1 MAEESCD
8 EKELICKYFK
18 RRFEYVKK
26 RVILKKHHTI
36 RISNETLYVFK
47 GVRLSTVL
55 KDEMQILVWKLSD
68 RKLEFFLMVP
78 IGDCMR
84 GYRHV
89 CHTLKAMSLNSRAA
103 ES

>member
-26 RVILKKHHTI
+26 RVILKKHHAI
-36 RISNETLYVFK
+36 KMSDETLKRYVFK

-55 KDEMQILVWKLSD
+55 KDKMQIL
-68 RKLEFFLMVP
+68 
-78 IGDCMR
+78 
-84 GYRHV
+84 
-89 CHTLKAMSLNSRAA
+89 A
-103 ES
+103 